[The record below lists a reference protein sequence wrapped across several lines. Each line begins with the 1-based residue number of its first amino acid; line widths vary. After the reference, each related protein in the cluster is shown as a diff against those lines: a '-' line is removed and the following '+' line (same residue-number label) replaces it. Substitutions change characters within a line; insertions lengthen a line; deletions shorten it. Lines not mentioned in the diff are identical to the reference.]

1 MTLESVETS
10 SKSFIIIINFIL
22 KSITYFRCCFQF
34 VLSLSLAI
42 LALYSVSASDVLV
55 LVPPT
60 LPFFLTFSACVCFFF
75 MSSTW
80 RGLAVIVFALESFAP
95 ILEGSLVKWFTVSQ
109 TAARIIEVG
118 SMKLDLHRLAIKIF
132 QFCAEHS
139 IYLEVQ
145 WIPRTENEGAD
156 YISRL
161 VDFDD
166 WQITPDLF
174 QSLEQLWSPHTVD
187 CFANYYTAK
196 LPRFFSRFWNPGTS
210 RIDFF
215 AQELS
220 SENCLVVPPVA
231 LVARVIHYLSL
242 QKAMAT
248 VVVPLWPSSSFWP
261 LLTSKY
267 RSLIKG
273 CFTRS
278 LVLLVL
284 LARLW
289 RLDSNFCKDLTLVI
303 NCMDNCVQGMT
314 LVM

>member
-1 MTLESVETS
+1 MTQCAHR
-10 SKSFIIIINFIL
+10 SFLLARF
-22 KSITYFRCCFQF
+22 TYFRCCFQF

-42 LALYSVSASDVLV
+42 LALYS
-55 LVPPT
+55 
-60 LPFFLTFSACVCFFF
+60 
-75 MSSTW
+75 
-80 RGLAVIVFALESFAP
+80 FAP
-95 ILEGSLVKWFTVSQ
+95 ILDGSLVKWFTVSQ

-118 SMKLDLHRLAIKIF
+118 SMKLDLHRLAIKVF

-139 IYLEVQ
+139 IHLEVQ
-145 WIPRTENEGAD
+145 WIPRTENEGVD

-174 QSLEQLWSPHTVD
+174 QSLEQLWGPHTVD

-210 RIDFF
+210 GIDFF
-215 AQELS
+215 PQELS

-231 LVARVIHYLSL
+231 LVACVIHYLSL

-261 LLTSKY
+261 LLTSKH
-267 RSLIKG
+267 RSFIKG
-273 CFTRS
+273 CFMLNAS
-278 LVLLVL
+278 Q
-284 LARLW
+284 A
-289 RLDSNFCKDLTLVI
+289 LTLGGNLSSFLGSPRFTGEIVA
-303 NCMDNCVQGMT
+303 
-314 LVM
+314 LRFEFL